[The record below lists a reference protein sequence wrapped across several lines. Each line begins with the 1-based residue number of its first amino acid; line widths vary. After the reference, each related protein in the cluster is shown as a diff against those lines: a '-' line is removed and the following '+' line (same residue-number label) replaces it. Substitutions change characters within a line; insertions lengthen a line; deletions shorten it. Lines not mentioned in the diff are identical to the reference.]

1 MDLIN
6 MAGPLESK
14 ALVRA
19 FGGLVIAVLDQTA
32 AGLLARFGIPSV
44 TKAGRVSRRGSL
56 EGGWRPRQSGSHLP
70 SPIARKLEA
79 DRLQARF
86 LHAAYLHSL

>member
-1 MDLIN
+1 MVVLPIDLIN
-6 MAGPLESK
+6 VAGPESK

-19 FGGLVIAVLDQTA
+19 FGGLVIAASDQTA
-32 AGLLARFGIPSV
+32 AALLARFGIPSV

-56 EGGWRPRQSGSHLP
+56 EGGWRQRQSSSQPP

-79 DRLQARF
+79 DRLQARI
-86 LHAAYLHSL
+86 LPAA

>member
-6 MAGPLESK
+6 IAGPLESK

-19 FGGLVIAVLDQTA
+19 FGGLVIAASDQNA
-32 AGLLARFGIPSV
+32 AGLLARFGVPSV
-44 TKAGRVSRRGSL
+44 TKAGRVSRHGSL
-56 EGGWRPRQSGSHLP
+56 EGGWRGRQSGSQQP

-86 LHAAYLHSL
+86 LHAA